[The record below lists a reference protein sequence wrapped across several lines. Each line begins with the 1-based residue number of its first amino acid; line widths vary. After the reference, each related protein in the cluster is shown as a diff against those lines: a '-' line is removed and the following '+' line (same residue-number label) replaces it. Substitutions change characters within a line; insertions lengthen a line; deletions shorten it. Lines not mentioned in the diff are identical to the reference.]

1 MPCISMVGF
10 PGGTVVKESPANAAD
25 ARNVGSISGLGN
37 CLLEEIATHS
47 SVFAWKIPWTEE
59 PGRVQSRGPQRVRC
73 N

>member
-1 MPCISMVGF
+1 MVGF

-37 CLLEEIATHS
+37 YLLEEIATHS